1 MKPKTDPS
9 TKPYYR
15 CLSCPRFTK
24 LSLCGGRPTR
34 DMDYKNWCEYIRDVM
49 DIKGYTIAYVA
60 EKAEVSEKRIELIRS
75 ARDDQDIKRS
85 TARRIE
91 QVVLG
96 PATNHLCDM
105 DFDKS
110 AADRIAD
117 LEKKLAAAEK
127 ARDIYEKVIERF
139 FEKDKDARG
148 V

>member
-1 MKPKTDPS
+1 MKQKTDPS

-15 CLSCPRFTK
+15 CLSCQNFRKT
-24 LSLCGGRPTR
+24 CGGRPTR
-34 DMDYKNWCEYIRDVM
+34 DMDLKNWCEYIRDVM
-49 DIKGYTIAYVA
+49 DHFHLTISYVS
-60 EKAEVSEKRIELIRS
+60 EKADVSQKRIELIR
-75 ARDDQDIKRS
+75 AVREDQDIMRA

-117 LEKKLAAAEK
+117 LEKKLAAT
-127 ARDIYEKVIERF
+127 
-139 FEKDKDARG
+139 EKDRDRLAKIIDRFID